1 MKWENSSKSKRKII
15 AIVLALSLPFS
26 VLAQGGL
33 FQRGENPEGLRSS
46 DAATLTNQGFG
57 NPISGSSLTNNA
69 FGNYVEGS
77 NLTNQTFGVPIGS
90 GLFVMLMAGAGYA
103 ALKTNK
109 KTNKK

>member
-1 MKWENSSKSKRKII
+1 MKLRNLSLRKQRTI
-15 AIVLALSLPFS
+15 AMMLALSLPFS

-33 FQRGENPEGLRSS
+33 FQRGDGNTDPSSGLMR
-46 DAATLTNQGFG
+46 DGEATIMMTNQTFG
-57 NPISGSSLTNNA
+57 NPNGSD
-69 FGNYVEGS
+69 
-77 NLTNQTFGVPIGS
+77 LTNQTFGAPIGS

>member
-1 MKWENSSKSKRKII
+1 MKLRNVSLRRRKT
-15 AIVLALSLPFS
+15 VTMMLALSLPFS

-33 FQRGENPEGLRSS
+33 FQRGDGNTDQNAGLMRNGE
-46 DAATLTNQGFG
+46 ATILMTNQTFG
-57 NPISGSSLTNNA
+57 NPNGSD
-69 FGNYVEGS
+69 
-77 NLTNQTFGVPIGS
+77 LTNQTFGAPIGS

>member
-1 MKWENSSKSKRKII
+1 MKLRNLSLRKQRTI
-15 AIVLALSLPFS
+15 AMMLALSLPFS

-33 FQRGENPEGLRSS
+33 FQRGDGNTDQNSGLLR
-46 DAATLTNQGFG
+46 DGEATITMTNQAFG
-57 NPISGSSLTNNA
+57 NPNGSD
-69 FGNYVEGS
+69 
-77 NLTNQTFGVPIGS
+77 LTNQTFGAPIGS

>member
-1 MKWENSSKSKRKII
+1 MKLRNLSLRKRKAI
-15 AIVLALSLPFS
+15 AMMLALSLPFS

-33 FQRGENPEGLRSS
+33 FQRGDGNTEQNSGLLR
-46 DAATLTNQGFG
+46 DGEATIMMTNQTFG
-57 NPISGSSLTNNA
+57 NPNGSD
-69 FGNYVEGS
+69 
-77 NLTNQTFGVPIGS
+77 LTNQTFGAPIGS

>member
-1 MKWENSSKSKRKII
+1 MKWKNSSKSKRKII
-15 AIVLALSLPFS
+15 AIVFALSLPFS

-33 FQRGENPEGLRSS
+33 FQRGDGNTDQNTGLMRNGE
-46 DAATLTNQGFG
+46 ATVMMTNQAFG
-57 NPISGSSLTNNA
+57 NPNGSD
-69 FGNYVEGS
+69 
-77 NLTNQTFGVPIGS
+77 LTNQTFGAPIGS

>member
-1 MKWENSSKSKRKII
+1 MKLRNLSLRRRKTITMM
-15 AIVLALSLPFS
+15 LALSLPFS

-33 FQRGENPEGLRSS
+33 FQRGDGNTDSNSGLMRNGE
-46 DAATLTNQGFG
+46 ATIMMTNQTFG
-57 NPISGSSLTNNA
+57 NPNGSD
-69 FGNYVEGS
+69 
-77 NLTNQTFGVPIGS
+77 LTNQTFGAPIGS

>member
-15 AIVLALSLPFS
+15 AIVLASSLPFS

-33 FQRGENPEGLRSS
+33 FQRGDGY
-46 DAATLTNQGFG
+46 TNQNSGLLRDGEATITMTNQAFG
-57 NPISGSSLTNNA
+57 NPNGSD
-69 FGNYVEGS
+69 
-77 NLTNQTFGVPIGS
+77 LTNQTFGAPIGS
-90 GLFVMLMAGAGYA
+90 GLIVMLMAGAGYA

>member
-1 MKWENSSKSKRKII
+1 MKWKNSSKSKRKII
-15 AIVLALSLPFS
+15 AIVFALSLPFS

-33 FQRGENPEGLRSS
+33 FQRGDGNTDQNTGLMRNGE
-46 DAATLTNQGFG
+46 ATIMMTNQAFG
-57 NPISGSSLTNNA
+57 NPNGSD
-69 FGNYVEGS
+69 
-77 NLTNQTFGVPIGS
+77 LTNQTFGAPIGS

>member
-1 MKWENSSKSKRKII
+1 MKLRNSSWKKRKVI
-15 AIVLALSLPFS
+15 AILLALSFPFS

-33 FQRGENPEGLRSS
+33 FQRGDGNTDQSSGLLR
-46 DAATLTNQGFG
+46 DGEATIMMTNQTFG
-57 NPISGSSLTNNA
+57 NPNGSD
-69 FGNYVEGS
+69 
-77 NLTNQTFGVPIGS
+77 LTNQTFGAPIGS

>member
-1 MKWENSSKSKRKII
+1 MKLRNSSLRRRKAI
-15 AIVLALSLPFS
+15 ATMLALSLPLS

-33 FQRGENPEGLRSS
+33 FQRGDGNTDQNSGLLR
-46 DAATLTNQGFG
+46 DGEATIMMTNQ
-57 NPISGSSLTNNA
+57 A
-69 FGNYVEGS
+69 FGTPNGS
-77 NLTNQTFGVPIGS
+77 DLTNQTFGTPIGS